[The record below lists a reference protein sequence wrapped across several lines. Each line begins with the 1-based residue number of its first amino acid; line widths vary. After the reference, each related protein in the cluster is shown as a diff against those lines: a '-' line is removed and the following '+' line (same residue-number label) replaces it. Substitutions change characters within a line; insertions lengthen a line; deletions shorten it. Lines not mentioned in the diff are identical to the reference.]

1 MLEDAAMAQWTVD
14 PLNPGEILA
23 CCGIAYLAWTADR
36 TAVTGFTQ
44 EGRWY
49 FRAPDGVLDAIPAPA
64 PSPTPTGLTLCGLA
78 LDWWQPWGLNPD
90 LKTWAG
96 QQTALSV
103 HRNLTEAAADNPIA
117 DWQTGAATTTGR
129 LNLDIH
135 GTWNALAI
143 GWSLNE
149 HKDREMLCRP
159 WLELLASLG
168 LQGFPVS
175 GGRRDGFSYHLWR
188 PAPLA
193 AAVAAF
199 QGDGPGVYALRGFTC
214 ETGKLGSNTMLLRAI
229 PNP

>member
-1 MLEDAAMAQWTVD
+1 MAHWPID
-14 PLNPGEILA
+14 PTNPGEVLA
-23 CCGIAYLAWTADR
+23 CCGIAHLAWIADR

-44 EGRWY
+44 DGGWR
-49 FRAPDGVLDAIPAPA
+49 FQAPDGVLDAVPALA
-64 PSPTPTGLTLCGLA
+64 PTLTATGLTLCGLS

-103 HRNLTEAAADNPIA
+103 HGNLAEAAADSA
-117 DWQTGAATTTGR
+117 ATDWQTCNATTTGR

-149 HKDREMLCRP
+149 HKDRQMLCRP

-168 LQGFPVS
+168 LQAFPVG
-175 GGRRDGFSYHLWR
+175 GGRRDGFRYHLWR
-188 PAPLA
+188 PLPLA

-199 QGDGPGVYALRGFTC
+199 QGDGPGVYALRGFTAK
-214 ETGKLGSNTMLLRAI
+214 TGKLGSNTMLLKATT
-229 PNP
+229 NP